1 MVHLSMKNA
10 QLSNKQAQLSKDNA
24 QLSQEKAQM
33 SQEKT
38 SILMEL
44 SDCKKYTDNE
54 RRTNTQLKSS
64 NEVCATMCVHTSY
77 LGILISLIDQLCY
90 H

>member
-1 MVHLSMKNA
+1 MHLSIENA

-24 QLSQEKAQM
+24 LLSQEKAQM

-44 SDCKKYTDNE
+44 SDCKKHTDNE
-54 RRTNTQLKSS
+54 RRKNTQLKSS
-64 NEVCATMCVHTSY
+64 NEVCAINCMDGHNNVCAH
-77 LGILISLIDQLCY
+77 
-90 H
+90 